1 MTSTTEAPRAAPPD
15 EHHRRRVRSS
25 LWPVPLLAV
34 LGWFVGLLPW
44 LVRRSSQG
52 TFGTPWNP
60 RNDLRGA
67 LLPFHHQLLMPLLVV
82 AVMAGVFAGCAPVW
96 NARRRRRRLAL
107 AALATLGAVVAT
119 GWSLAQTLAPDPEL
133 GGAGTTA
140 SQVRLAFVALTVL
153 GVLTG
158 LVLGLVISL
167 GGPALRVV
175 AAAPVAVV
183 GADWLG
189 QLVLGT
195 VREPAPPT
203 WLPTLLAALSGVVVG
218 ALLAATGR
226 SLLVVRVVAWVCA
239 LALLALTAA
248 ALTAARYVLEALRGT
263 PVRGADVKELLVD
276 GLQVFERSLSSTLT
290 GAGLPPSPPL
300 TAVLVAVIV
309 GVAGTVLVRR
319 TLGASTGQPLD

>member
-1 MTSTTEAPRAAPPD
+1 MTSTTEAPRAAPAD

-25 LWPVPLLAV
+25 AWPVAPLAV
-34 LGWFVGLLPW
+34 LGWFAGLLPW

-60 RNDLRGA
+60 RNDLRSA
-67 LLPFHHQLLMPLLVV
+67 MLPFHHQLLMLLLVV

-96 NARRRRRRLAL
+96 SADRRRRRLGL
-107 AALATLGAVVAT
+107 AALAMLGAALAT
-119 GWSLAQTLAPDPEL
+119 GWSVAQTLAPDPDL
-133 GGAGTTA
+133 GGSGRTA
-140 SQVRLAFVALTVL
+140 DQVRLAFVALTVT
-153 GVLTG
+153 GVVAG
-158 LVLGLVISL
+158 LVLGLAISL
-167 GGPALRVV
+167 GGPALRAV

-189 QLVLGT
+189 QLALGT
-195 VREPAPPT
+195 MRETAPPT
-203 WLPTLLAALSGVVVG
+203 WLPTVLAALSGVVVG
-218 ALLAATGR
+218 ALLVATVR
-226 SLLVVRVVAWVCA
+226 SRLVVRVIAWACA

-276 GLQVFERSLSSTLT
+276 GLQVFEQASSTTLT
-290 GAGLPPSPPL
+290 GSGLPPSPPL
-300 TAVLVAVIV
+300 TAVLVAVVV

-319 TLGASTGQPLD
+319 TRAASMGQPLD

>member
-1 MTSTTEAPRAAPPD
+1 MTSTTEAPRAAPAD

-25 LWPVPLLAV
+25 PWPVALFAV

-60 RNDLRGA
+60 RNDLRSA
-67 LLPFHHQLLMPLLVV
+67 LLPFHHQLLMLLLVV
-82 AVMAGVFAGCAPVW
+82 AVMAGVFAGCAPLW
-96 NARRRRRRLAL
+96 NTDRRRRRLGL
-107 AALATLGAVVAT
+107 AALAMLGATVAT
-119 GWSLAQTLAPDPEL
+119 GWSVAQTLAPDPDL
-133 GGAGTTA
+133 GGSGRTA
-140 SQVRLAFVALTVL
+140 DQVRLAFVALTVT
-153 GVLTG
+153 GVVAG
-158 LVLGLVISL
+158 LVLGLAISL

-189 QLVLGT
+189 QLALGT
-195 VREPAPPT
+195 VREMAAPT
-203 WLPTLLAALSGVVVG
+203 WLPTVLAALSGVVVG
-218 ALLAATGR
+218 ALLAATVR
-226 SLLVVRVVAWVCA
+226 SRLVVRVVAWVCA

-276 GLQVFERSLSSTLT
+276 GLQVFERSLSTTLT
-290 GAGLPPSPPL
+290 GWGLPPSPPL
-300 TAVLVAVIV
+300 IAVLVAVVV
-309 GVAGTVLVRR
+309 GAAGTVVARR
-319 TLGASTGQPLD
+319 TLVASTGQPLD

>member
-1 MTSTTEAPRAAPPD
+1 MTSTTEAPRAAPAD

-25 LWPVPLLAV
+25 PWPVALFAV

-60 RNDLRGA
+60 RNDLRTA
-67 LLPFHHQLLMPLLVV
+67 LLPFHHQLLMLLLVV
-82 AVMAGVFAGCAPVW
+82 AVMAGVFAGCAPLW
-96 NARRRRRRLAL
+96 NTDRRRRRLGL
-107 AALATLGAVVAT
+107 AALAMLGATVAK
-119 GWSLAQTLAPDPEL
+119 GWSVAQTLAPDPDL
-133 GGAGTTA
+133 GGSGRTA
-140 SQVRLAFVALTVL
+140 DQVRLAFVALA
-153 GVLTG
+153 
-158 LVLGLVISL
+158 ISL

-189 QLVLGT
+189 QLALGT
-195 VREPAPPT
+195 AREMAAPA
-203 WLPTLLAALSGVVVG
+203 WLPTVLAALSGVVVG
-218 ALLAATGR
+218 ALLAATVR
-226 SLLVVRVVAWVCA
+226 SGLVVRFLAWVCA

-276 GLQVFERSLSSTLT
+276 GLQVFERSLSTTLT
-290 GAGLPPSPPL
+290 GWGPPPSPPL
-300 TAVLVAVIV
+300 VARVVAVVV
-309 GVAGTVLVRR
+309 GAAGTVVARR
-319 TLGASTGQPLD
+319 TLVTSTGQPHR